1 MWLVAFSARGYHA
14 VPLPIMTGWLTC
26 LLVFCDGFLRW
37 ACSRWP
43 SRIFLFS
50 WRRICCEYLQVW
62 KSFLGIFVS
71 PIWVCLD
78 YLESISLSSVCS
90 NVSGIVRI
98 LFSCVLDWLEFA
110 VLVIFVFRLGSK
122 LPCLFSLLFY
132 CLVDPVPFC
141 FLQTPCRFFSCFVW
155 CILICWQLT
164 LFARSLMSDVCFIS
178 IELMYID
185 VVPDVVIW
193 TVNWLHYLNC

>member
-26 LLVFCDGFLRW
+26 LLVFWDGFLRW

-43 SRIFLFS
+43 SHILLFS

-98 LFSCVLDWLEFA
+98 LFSCVLDRLEFA

-122 LPCLFSLLFY
+122 LPCLFSFYSIVLWIPCLFVS
-132 CLVDPVPFC
+132 CRHRAVSFLVLFGV
-141 FLQTPCRFFSCFVW
+141 SWFVG
-155 CILICWQLT
+155 
-164 LFARSLMSDVCFIS
+164 
-178 IELMYID
+178 
-185 VVPDVVIW
+185 
-193 TVNWLHYLNC
+193 NWLFLRGPWCRMFVLFQLN